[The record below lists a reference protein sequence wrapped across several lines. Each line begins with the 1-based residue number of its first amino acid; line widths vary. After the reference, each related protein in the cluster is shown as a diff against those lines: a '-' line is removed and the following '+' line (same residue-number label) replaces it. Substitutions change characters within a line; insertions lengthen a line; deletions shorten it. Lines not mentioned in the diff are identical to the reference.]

1 MIRLMVALFIF
12 FGGDGEYGFSTV
24 VVGAILGNERG
35 IQKQNYFA
43 LLSGSKMTAG
53 FHDRNWILVI

>member
-1 MIRLMVALFIF
+1 MIRLMVALLIF

-35 IQKQNYFA
+35 IQ
-43 LLSGSKMTAG
+43 SKIILHYSQGVKWQQGFMTGIG
-53 FHDRNWILVI
+53 F

>member
-1 MIRLMVALFIF
+1 MIRLMVALLIF

-35 IQKQNYFA
+35 IQ
-43 LLSGSKMTAG
+43 SKI
-53 FHDRNWILVI
+53 ILHYSQGVK